1 MDVTL
6 DEVVKTYLADE
17 EFQRPRQNLLTI
29 RNASI
34 PALQTLT
41 LRFVRAEINLQEF
54 RAQLE
59 RTLRAG
65 EDWGARGLGFM
76 MELNK
81 LGKYHDDKAHSRQ
94 VRSGRGTGRRA
105 TQGSPPFFPATPAP
119 TRRTRFPARFTK
131 YLSLKGVPHPAWDP
145 IYSVP
150 TPNDGSVGRGRFRLL
165 YRDAKTDAQRR

>member
-6 DEVVKTYLADE
+6 DEVAKTYLADE

-54 RAQLE
+54 RSQLD
-59 RTLRAG
+59 RTLREG

-81 LGKYHDDKAHSRQ
+81 LGK
-94 VRSGRGTGRRA
+94 
-105 TQGSPPFFPATPAP
+105 
-119 TRRTRFPARFTK
+119 
-131 YLSLKGVPHPAWDP
+131 
-145 IYSVP
+145 
-150 TPNDGSVGRGRFRLL
+150 
-165 YRDAKTDAQRR
+165 

>member
-6 DEVVKTYLADE
+6 DEIVNTYLDDA

-41 LRFVRAEINLQEF
+41 LRFIHAEINLQEF
-54 RAQLE
+54 RGQLE

-76 MELNK
+76 IELNK
-81 LGKYHDDKAHSRQ
+81 LGKYHDDKGSIAETELRNVLGYGNDSCKIGPFDLTFASASGN
-94 VRSGRGTGRRA
+94 SGR
-105 TQGSPPFFPATPAP
+105 
-119 TRRTRFPARFTK
+119 
-131 YLSLKGVPHPAWDP
+131 
-145 IYSVP
+145 
-150 TPNDGSVGRGRFRLL
+150 
-165 YRDAKTDAQRR
+165 